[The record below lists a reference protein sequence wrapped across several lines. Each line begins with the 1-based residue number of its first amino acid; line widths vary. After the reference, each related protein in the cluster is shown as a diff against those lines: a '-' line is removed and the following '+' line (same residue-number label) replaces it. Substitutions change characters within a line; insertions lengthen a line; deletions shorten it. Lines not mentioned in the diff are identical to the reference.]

1 VKATDTQ
8 QRVTLG
14 PAQHAAVPAEQI
26 WLSTGPL
33 TRSSS
38 HQALPTAGF
47 AIIPPAA
54 SLLSR
59 EARRRLA
66 LGAAVLCNVAHSRP
80 AGPFGLLCRR
90 QRVNRA
96 RLFCTSLNGRRCPCN
111 LYRGIGTDR
120 YEVHH

>member
-1 VKATDTQ
+1 MA
-8 QRVTLG
+8 
-14 PAQHAAVPAEQI
+14 I
-26 WLSTGPL
+26 SWPL

-38 HQALPTAGF
+38 HQAVRTAGF
-47 AIIPPAA
+47 TIIPPAA

-80 AGPFGLLCRR
+80 AGSSGLLCRC
-90 QRVNRA
+90 QPVNRA
-96 RLFCTSLNGRRCPCN
+96 RLFRTSLNGRRCPCN
-111 LYRGIGTDR
+111 VYRGIGTGR

>member
-1 VKATDTQ
+1 M
-8 QRVTLG
+8 
-14 PAQHAAVPAEQI
+14 PAEQI
-26 WLSTGPL
+26 WIFPGPL

-38 HQALPTAGF
+38 HQAVRTAGL

-54 SLLSR
+54 WLLSR
-59 EARRRLA
+59 EAGRRLA

-80 AGPFGLLCRR
+80 AGSSGLLCRC
-90 QRVNRA
+90 QPVNHA
-96 RLFCTSLNGRRCPCN
+96 RLFCTSLIGRRCPCN